1 MFHVCGVK
9 RCFIF
14 IILSGVCAVAKCLW
28 KTLVFYIIMC
38 CILYVYLY
46 VLCLYVEVGSLL
58 DLRFSPGNRFFLTV
72 GRCFPVKTGFYSPC
86 DCVGS
91 VDRFI
96 RL

>member
-1 MFHVCGVK
+1 MSC
-9 RCFIF
+9 
-14 IILSGVCAVAKCLW
+14 VCAVAKCLW
-28 KTLVFYIIMC
+28 KTTVLPG
-38 CILYVYLY
+38 LYVVYCVYLY

-86 DCVGS
+86 DCVES